1 MVELF
6 SGAVTIPDLQL
17 PGVFG
22 EESYW
27 HVIVT
32 FRRAK
37 PLPTCCYVNVFF
49 LEKIDP
55 KYDSVNFTGATLKKV
70 TQQIPSLKILEARS
84 SSERMRTVVK
94 YQKSGPG
101 NNEVGEVNGKKEF

>member
-1 MVELF
+1 
-6 SGAVTIPDLQL
+6 L

-22 EESYW
+22 DESYW

-32 FRRAK
+32 FRRVK
-37 PLPTCCYVNVFF
+37 PLPTYCYVKGFF

-55 KYDSVNFTGATLKKV
+55 KYDSVNFTGATLKNV

-84 SSERMRTVVK
+84 SSERMQTVVK

-101 NNEVGEVNGKKEF
+101 NNGMGEVKGKKGF